1 MQQPGPER
9 LRDWWRIVLLGAR
22 NVLRVLAAEDL
33 RLRALALTTI
43 TLFALVPALVV
54 AFSFLQAFAG
64 MDALWRRAQDFLI
77 ENLAVGARASIEPY
91 LERFVQKAHATG
103 AGIVGGAV
111 LVASSVGLFSNVER
125 ALNELWAVRRKR
137 PLVQKVLTYWAGL
150 TLGPILLAG
159 SLALAH
165 RVHDQLG
172 AGAAKSQLL
181 ARATAVVLTCLFFTV
196 AYVIV
201 PYTRVRLR
209 AALAGG
215 VVAGLAWELAKG
227 LYTWAVGHF
236 FQYSAIYGSLAAI
249 PIFLLWLYI
258 SWTLLLF
265 GARVAFV
272 VQHARQLLRSH
283 EVERTPLGRELLA
296 ARALLAVARAYRR
309 GAPPPDPGEVA
320 AELEV
325 LAEPV
330 RDVLSQLRGAGLVL
344 EAAGGG
350 LVPGRP
356 LEQLTLA
363 DVRRELAGRP
373 PRAEG
378 DGEEALVAS
387 MVARAEGGAAE
398 ALSATSLA
406 ELCARLDGAAT
417 SPPGADGPGPAL

>member
-1 MQQPGPER
+1 MEAERSER
-9 LRDWWRIVLLGAR
+9 LRDWRRMALLGAR
-22 NVLRVLAAEDL
+22 NVLRALGAEDL

-64 MDALWRRAQDFLI
+64 MDTLWRRAQDFLI

-91 LERFVQKAHATG
+91 LERFVQKAHATS
-103 AGIVGGAV
+103 AGVVGGAI
-111 LVASSVGLFSNVER
+111 LVASAVGLFGQVER

-137 PLVQKVLTYWAGL
+137 PLVQKALIYWAGL
-150 TLGPILLAG
+150 TLAPVLLAA

-165 RVHDQLG
+165 RFRSEVG
-172 AGAAKSQLL
+172 GGAAAGPLL
-181 ARATAVVLTCLFFTV
+181 ARATAVLLTCLFFTV

-227 LYTWAVGHF
+227 LYAWAVGHV

-283 EVERTPLGRELLA
+283 EPEPTPLGRELLA
-296 ARALLAVARAYRR
+296 ARALLTVARAYRR
-309 GAPPPDPGEVA
+309 GAPPPEPGEVA

-325 LAEPV
+325 LVEPV
-330 RDVLSQLRGAGLVL
+330 RDVLSQLRSSGLLL

-356 LEQLTLA
+356 LDQLTLA

-373 PRAEG
+373 PRPEG
-378 DGEEALVAS
+378 AGEEALVAS
-387 MVARAEGGAAE
+387 LLARAEGGAAAE
-398 ALSATSLA
+398 LSAVSLA
-406 ELCARLDGAAT
+406 ELCARLDGPEAAART
-417 SPPGADGPGPAL
+417 ADPGPVS